1 MNNSFAL
8 HLKTEF
14 ALILASGTETY
25 SLDIQQKLR
34 NILFHVGN
42 SRKLVIDAVNSHPG
56 YCCPQKRAKK
66 NPPQSI
72 TQGNPKAPF
81 QRLGEK
87 KAIIARN
94 FPPLKYLC
102 KKRRTN

>member
-81 QRLGEK
+81 QRLGDK
-87 KAIIARN
+87 TSLVART
-94 FPPLKYLC
+94 FHALHSLC
-102 KKRRTN
+102 DKGRK